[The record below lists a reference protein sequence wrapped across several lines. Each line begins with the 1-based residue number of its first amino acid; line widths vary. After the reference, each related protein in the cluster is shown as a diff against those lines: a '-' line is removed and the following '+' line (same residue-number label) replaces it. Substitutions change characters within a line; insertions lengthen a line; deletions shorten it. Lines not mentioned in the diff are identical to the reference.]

1 MTGWIDWPSY
11 RRLESLLRSPEGGAA
26 EVGSEAAANVAE
38 FVDRLVRYH
47 AKAYPDAVAR
57 VAHHIASSQP
67 AFAPLVLLA
76 NTVFLTLDR
85 GPEVVIAEAR
95 AFEKRMAVSTEIVST
110 VGAALIPEGGSVL
123 THGASST
130 VRSTLIAAAARG
142 VRVVCTASTPL
153 GEGRRLAAD
162 LVSSGI
168 EVEII
173 PDAAVPDA
181 LYAIDMVLLGA
192 NALGPESAVNV
203 VGTGAIT
210 KEAFNLG
217 VKSLLLVS
225 ADKALPGPLFER
237 AAAVATA
244 SPILELV
251 SLSSL
256 GSIVTEQGVLN
267 AEAVRRLAENKPVA
281 PELTT

>member
-1 MTGWIDWPSY
+1 MIVIFY
-11 RRLESLLRSPEGGAA
+11 CLVGAGA
-26 EVGSEAAANVAE
+26 IVFQSTVSEY
-38 FVDRLVRYH
+38 F
-47 AKAYPDAVAR
+47 KAWLGARPDAMTLIVVYLGLQR
-57 VAHHIASSQP
+57 GQETGLIGG
-67 AFAPLVLLA
+67 FFLGLLQ
-76 NTVFLTLDR
+76 D
-85 GPEVVIAEAR
+85 
-95 AFEKRMAVSTEIVST
+95 
-110 VGAALIPEGGSVL
+110 VL
-123 THGASST
+123 TG
-130 VRSTLIAAAARG
+130 G
-142 VRVVCTASTPL
+142 
-153 GEGRRLAAD
+153 
-162 LVSSGI
+162 
-168 EVEII
+168 
-173 PDAAVPDA
+173 
-181 LYAIDMVLLGA
+181 LLGA